1 MGKTTDCIKKTEDT
15 KEAFHVKMGM
25 IKESNS
31 KDLTESRRNYEGVT
45 RTHRT
50 IQKSSQYPG

>member
-15 KEAFHVKMGM
+15 NEAFHVKMGM

-31 KDLTESRRNYEGVT
+31 KDLTESRRN
-45 RTHRT
+45 
-50 IQKSSQYPG
+50 

>member
-1 MGKTTDCIKKTEDT
+1 MRQIYNLLYKEIEENNRMGKTTDCIKKTEDT

-31 KDLTESRRNYEGVT
+31 KDLTESRRN
-45 RTHRT
+45 
-50 IQKSSQYPG
+50 